1 MTWRV
6 LPRRPIDTSSVK
18 KETRHK
24 IANRVKLAGY
34 EMRFTLSRKFRI
46 RSNTAVERINLS

>member
-18 KETRHK
+18 KKTRHK